1 MDKEDRGT
9 EVIRVGEDK
18 IRDETDWE
26 HYCFVFSGVI
36 WSFLCH
42 LSICNV
48 TVKKNRE
55 NIQACYSL

>member
-9 EVIRVGEDK
+9 EVIRVVEDK

-26 HYCFVFSGVI
+26 HYCLVFSGVI

-42 LSICNV
+42 L
-48 TVKKNRE
+48 
-55 NIQACYSL
+55 YDM